1 MISLDDVLRA
11 HARLRTCL
19 GATPLRRYA
28 ALDEEVGQDIEVWVK
43 HENHL
48 PTGSFKARTGLA
60 AISALTPPERGAG
73 IVAASRGN
81 HGIGLAWAGMVL
93 DTRVT
98 ICVPRGSHPES
109 HRCMR
114 GFFASVVEEGGDY
127 AEAAARAEELARAR
141 GLTLVRASNALVAGA
156 ATITLE
162 IIEQQPELDAIV
174 FVVEGGAMALGG
186 LTVLRA
192 LRPQCKVYAVEL
204 PARGAHRRHP
214 RAAAALPGDIAGLV
228 TVSDG
233 EVAAAIRMLVRT
245 THNLADGGGAAG
257 LAGLLKL
264 RARLAGKTVA
274 IVLAGANIDEATLAR
289 VLSGDVERASSLA

>member
-1 MISLDDVLRA
+1 
-11 HARLRTCL
+11 
-19 GATPLRRYA
+19 
-28 ALDEEVGQDIEVWVK
+28 
-43 HENHL
+43 
-48 PTGSFKARTGLA
+48 
-60 AISALTPPERGAG
+60 
-73 IVAASRGN
+73 
-81 HGIGLAWAGMVL
+81 
-93 DTRVT
+93 
-98 ICVPRGSHPES
+98 
-109 HRCMR
+109 
-114 GFFASVVEEGGDY
+114 
-127 AEAAARAEELARAR
+127 
-141 GLTLVRASNALVAGA
+141 
-156 ATITLE
+156 
-162 IIEQQPELDAIV
+162 
-174 FVVEGGAMALGG
+174 MALGG